1 MKKILY
7 YLMLAF
13 WLLCIPLKA
22 EATQWGVPVGG
33 LHILKTNVKGD
44 ALEGAV
50 FQIARDLKEGELT
63 DKKVEKQFLWIGGE
77 NRLMAMESFWT
88 DRSMDGDR
96 KNEVITDKNG
106 NASIYGLI
114 YGTYYLVEQEA
125 PAGYNR
131 ISDPIRITIHKFSHL
146 TEADNV
152 CDDNGNII
160 DNTLHIVNLRYTLP
174 DTGSWGTLQ
183 LAAGGT
189 GVLFSSVAL
198 ILLNRKRW
206 Y

>member
-22 EATQWGVPVGG
+22 DAAQWGVPVGG